1 MIEPLLKAIEPLVV
15 EELARANEQFPQFH
29 SPHEG
34 WAVICE
40 EVEEATMDMVKI
52 DSLNQALK
60 REVFCDNEEDAN
72 KQIEDMRKLAVALAA
87 EAIQVAAM
95 CDKYKFME
103 VDNGDK
109 Q

>member
-1 MIEPLLKAIEPLVV
+1 MIEPLLKAIEPLIV

-40 EVEEATMDMVKI
+40 EVDEAKREMNGVEV
-52 DSLNQALK
+52 SNNSLK
-60 REVFCDNEEDAN
+60 RDVFCDYDTWA
-72 KQIEDMRKLAVALAA
+72 KIHIESMRKAAVALAA

-95 CDKYKFME
+95 CDKYKFMGKE
-103 VDNGDK
+103 
-109 Q
+109 